1 MALMFRGQFAHS
13 IDAKGRVAVPSR
25 FREVLAGSG
34 DQRLVITPA
43 LFDPCIHV
51 FPLRAWEELEEKVSQ
66 MKQFD
71 PHVVRFRRLYLSAA
85 VDCELDKQ
93 GRLLV
98 PPQLRDHASL
108 SKEVLWAGIGNKI
121 ELWASERWAEVNR
134 FASDD
139 DVAEFKRQAAEWGI

>member
-25 FREVLAGSG
+25 FREVLAGAG
-34 DQRLVITPA
+34 EQRLVITPA
-43 LFDPCIHV
+43 LFDPCMHV
-51 FPLRAWEELEEKVSQ
+51 YPLRAWEEFEAKVAQ
-66 MKQFD
+66 LKQFD
-71 PHVVRFRRLYLSAA
+71 PHAIRLRRMYVSAA

-98 PPQLRDHASL
+98 PPQLREHASL
-108 SKEVLWAGIGNKI
+108 SKDVLWAGIGNKA

-134 FASDD
+134 FTSDD
-139 DVAEFKRQAAEWGI
+139 DLTEFKRQAAEWVI

>member
-1 MALMFRGQFAHS
+1 MAVMFRGQFPHS

-25 FREVLAGSG
+25 FREVLAGAG
-34 DQRLVITPA
+34 DQRLVVTPA
-43 LFDPCIHV
+43 LFDKCIHV
-51 FPLRAWEELEEKVSQ
+51 FPLRAWEELEEKISQ

-98 PPQLRDHASL
+98 PPQLRDHAAMT
-108 SKEVLWAGIGNKI
+108 KDVLWAGVGNKA
-121 ELWASERWAEVNR
+121 ELWASEHWEAANR
-134 FASDD
+134 MSDD
-139 DVAEFKRQAAEWGI
+139 ELAAFRSQTEGWVI